1 MSTGPRNKDRDR
13 ELSEIIQE
21 AQLVR
26 ADVLQRAQRNA
37 KHLQEPLWRLLLRE
51 GLLSDDQLFR
61 TLKQYVRVPVLAEE
75 HLENVVVPPELREA
89 VAPRLAQQLGV
100 LPLER
105 STDGR
110 RAALAMIDPT
120 LDLSPLW
127 PALHKLGVA
136 EVRRFL
142 LNLAT
147 LRRGMQMFYGQAW
160 QADATDA
167 ALDGPTPPPSRSA
180 ITQPIPRAVEEGP
193 SVMVDPQLQ
202 AEIAQLSGSMLVP
215 ELSSEVVIP
224 VEPPVAEPQ
233 TSRSGLPLS
242 LQTTMPGTLSLARL
256 ETPML
261 QRNAKAP
268 SGPSQHTPL
277 HRVASELPSAGV
289 PVPTPT
295 TPLSP
300 MPAIAIEIDLPEL
313 RPAAPGS
320 TSQAT
325 PLRELSGPR
334 PPASRTSQNPLPSPT
349 AAGEVARALPGSSR
363 SGPGYLLSSAGAAP
377 SAGPSAVSS
386 PSAQSAQGAQSGPGT
401 PSRPPGSAPGRP
413 RPITVPPLLGGRR
426 PLAGPTAARSTTS
439 QPPPPSAQS
448 PLPELTA
455 ADLVLDDDRSG
466 LTLNRSALRVPT
478 APSESGPEVAQD
490 SAHEALIT
498 TCEALVAI
506 LERQLQT
513 SGPTTLA
520 RLCQGV
526 GDRLGF
532 APRAVRELMLVAR
545 LRGVLRAELLA
556 RGPLP
561 PVVPTLLGYQSDS
574 PLIDAAR
581 ELQKVLVDFMRL
593 PQDEN
598 EPLGTRI
605 IATAAL
611 ALELYHSGLTDEA
624 LLTEL
629 RARAGD
635 TDVVFHVHKALELD
649 PPPPAPPVSAPLTL
663 APTPAASE
671 LAGAAAKLAD
681 AASGPE
687 PSAAAPVASATDSA
701 PAASGPAIATAA
713 SVPPSAAASPPLPAS
728 EPRVPEVQ
736 KIQGAPRWPL
746 PPRMPAVKWS
756 TVWVA
761 QLSGE
766 DLLPYQ
772 PEV

>member
-13 ELSEIIQE
+13 ELPEIIQE

-37 KHLQEPLWRLLLRE
+37 KQLQEPLWRLLLRE
-51 GLLSDDQLFR
+51 GLLTDEQLFR

-75 HLENVVVPPELREA
+75 HLENVVVPPELRDA
-89 VAPRLAQQLGV
+89 VAPSLAQRLGV

-160 QADATDA
+160 LADATDA

-224 VEPPVAEPQ
+224 VEPPAAEPVGQ

-242 LQTTMPGTLSLARL
+242 LQTTMPGTLSLART
-256 ETPML
+256 ETPPPP
-261 QRNAKAP
+261 RAAKAP

-277 HRVASELPSAGV
+277 HRVVSELPSAGA

-300 MPAIAIEIDLPEL
+300 MPAIAIEIDLPDL
-313 RPAAPGS
+313 RPAAPG
-320 TSQAT
+320 
-325 PLRELSGPR
+325 
-334 PPASRTSQNPLPSPT
+334 
-349 AAGEVARALPGSSR
+349 EVARSVPGSSR
-363 SGPGYLLSSAGAAP
+363 SGPGYLLSPAGAAP
-377 SAGPSAVSS
+377 SAFSGPSAVSS
-386 PSAQSAQGAQSGPGT
+386 PSAQSGPGMPPRTPGT
-401 PSRPPGSAPGRP
+401 PPGRP
-413 RPITVPPLLGGRR
+413 RPTTAPLPAGRR
-426 PLAGPTAARSTTS
+426 PPAGSTGARSMTS
-439 QPPPPSAQS
+439 QPPHPSAQS
-448 PLPELTA
+448 PLPELTT

-466 LTLNRSALRVPT
+466 LTLNRSGLRVPT
-478 APSESGPEVAQD
+478 AASESGPEVAQD
-490 SAHEALIT
+490 TAHDALLT

-506 LERQLQT
+506 IERQLQT
-513 SGPTTLA
+513 SDPTTLA

-545 LRGVLRAELLA
+545 LRGVVRAELLA

-561 PVVPTLLGYQSDS
+561 PVVPTLLGYQTDS
-574 PLIDAAR
+574 PLLDAALA
-581 ELQKVLVDFMRL
+581 LQKVLVDFMRL

-611 ALELYHSGLTDEA
+611 ALELYNSGVTDEA

-629 RARAGD
+629 RAQAGD
-635 TDVVFHVHKALELD
+635 TDVVFHIHKALALD
-649 PPPPAPPVSAPLTL
+649 PPPPTAPPVPAPPL
-663 APTPAASE
+663 APGPALSAV
-671 LAGAAAKLAD
+671 
-681 AASGPE
+681 ASGLP
-687 PSAAAPVASATDSA
+687 PAAAP
-701 PAASGPAIATAA
+701 
-713 SVPPSAAASPPLPAS
+713 PPLATGAAHAEEPA
-728 EPRVPEVQ
+728 
-736 KIQGAPRWPL
+736 RWPL
-746 PPRMPAVKWS
+746 PPRMPTVTWS

-766 DLLPYQ
+766 DLLPYP

>member
-37 KHLQEPLWRLLLRE
+37 KQLQEPLWRLLLRE

-61 TLKQYVRVPVLAEE
+61 ALKQYVRVPVLAEE

-89 VAPRLAQQLGV
+89 VAPRLAQQLGI

-147 LRRGMQMFYGQAW
+147 LRRGMQMFYGKSW

-180 ITQPIPRAVEEGP
+180 ITQPIPRPVEEGP

-215 ELSSEVVIP
+215 EVSSEVVIP
-224 VEPPVAEPQ
+224 VEPPAADPPGQ

-242 LQTTMPGTLSLARL
+242 LQTTMPGMLSLARS
-256 ETPML
+256 EAATP
-261 QRNAKAP
+261 QRAAKVP

-277 HRVASELPSAGV
+277 HRVASEPSTAGV

-295 TPLSP
+295 TPLAP

-313 RPAAPGS
+313 RPAAPAAV
-320 TSQAT
+320 SQAT

-334 PPASRTSQNPLPSPT
+334 PPASRTSQNPLPASN
-349 AAGEVARALPGSSR
+349 AAAEGARALPGSSR
-363 SGPGYLLSSAGAAP
+363 SGPGYLLSPAGAAP
-377 SAGPSAVSS
+377 SAFSGPSAISS
-386 PSAQSAQGAQSGPGT
+386 PSAQSGPGT
-401 PSRPPGSAPGRP
+401 PPRTPGSAPGR
-413 RPITVPPLLGGRR
+413 RPITAPPLLGGRR
-426 PLAGPTAARSTTS
+426 PLSGPTTARGLTGQSS
-439 QPPPPSAQS
+439 QPSAQS

-478 APSESGPEVAQD
+478 APSESGREVAQD
-490 SAHEALIT
+490 TAHDALLT

-513 SGPTTLA
+513 AGPTALA

-561 PVVPTLLGYQSDS
+561 PVVPTLLGYQTDS
-574 PLIDAAR
+574 PLIGAAH

-593 PQDEN
+593 PQDED
-598 EPLGTRI
+598 EPLGARI

-611 ALELYHSGLTDEA
+611 ALDLYHRGLTDEA
-624 LLTEL
+624 LLKEL
-629 RARAGD
+629 RAQAGD

-649 PPPPAPPVSAPLTL
+649 PPPLSEPLPPAPAPSAVEQ
-663 APTPAASE
+663 AS
-671 LAGAAAKLAD
+671 
-681 AASGPE
+681 AASGTAAP
-687 PSAAAPVASATDSA
+687 AAASVPPTSA
-701 PAASGPAIATAA
+701 PAASASNSASPASASALAA
-713 SVPPSAAASPPLPAS
+713 VPPVLPLAAASASLPTGEPLVHKA
-728 EPRVPEVQ
+728 
-736 KIQGAPRWPL
+736 ARWPL
-746 PPRMPAVKWS
+746 PPRMPAVAWS

-761 QLSGE
+761 PLSGD